1 MQKKDETATK
11 ISPSLYCK
19 AGPRQRE
26 KCIPPGWPRECS
38 SASPTRTAD
47 GPDLE
52 PIGSAASILPAR
64 QAFVAA
70 YAANASR
77 TRPDRGS
84 CSLQHPAAER
94 GDDRAAIA
102 TYEAQLPATTHRRQD
117 AWPSRHLALSVPTP
131 HNLFFPLHASPLTTP
146 RSNLQHQLLVHI
158 HGSRQWLGV
167 IPLIHIHGSS
177 TVRHR
182 GMGSGISEASK
193 RVPIFSFDT
202 QGGKQVSSYFRQR
215 NWVQARAAG
224 WLELDSIE

>member
-177 TVRHR
+177 IPA
-182 GMGSGISEASK
+182 GSSRSFTFTGPLQYVTAEWEAAFLRQAREFLFFPLIPREASK
-193 RVPIFSFDT
+193 
-202 QGGKQVSSYFRQR
+202 
-215 NWVQARAAG
+215 
-224 WLELDSIE
+224 